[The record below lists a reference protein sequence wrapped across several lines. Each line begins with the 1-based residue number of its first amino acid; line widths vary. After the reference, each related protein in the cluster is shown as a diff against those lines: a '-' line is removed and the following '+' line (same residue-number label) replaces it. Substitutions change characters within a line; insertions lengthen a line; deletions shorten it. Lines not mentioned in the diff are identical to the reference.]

1 MILVDANLFIYAHD
15 LTSPFHTP
23 ARRWVEQTFSGTEP
37 VRLSWTSLLA
47 FLRITTH
54 ARVFANPLSLE
65 EALQV
70 VESWLSQPC
79 MGLLQPGQHHPAILF
94 SLLRKTQVTGPLIM
108 DAHLAALAIE
118 HEAVLYSTDKD
129 FDQFPGLRRVNPLG
143 SSGSS

>member
-15 LTSPFHTP
+15 RSSPFHAP
-23 ARRWVEQTFSGTEP
+23 ARRWLEQISSGPEP

-54 ARVFANPLSLE
+54 ARVFTNPFSLE
-65 EALQV
+65 EALQA
-70 VESWLSQPC
+70 VEHWLSQPC
-79 MGLLQPGQHHPAILF
+79 MGLLQPGRHHPAILL

-118 HEAVLYSTDKD
+118 HGALLCSTDGD
-129 FDQFPGLRRVNPLG
+129 FDQFPGLRRVNPLALQET
-143 SSGSS
+143 